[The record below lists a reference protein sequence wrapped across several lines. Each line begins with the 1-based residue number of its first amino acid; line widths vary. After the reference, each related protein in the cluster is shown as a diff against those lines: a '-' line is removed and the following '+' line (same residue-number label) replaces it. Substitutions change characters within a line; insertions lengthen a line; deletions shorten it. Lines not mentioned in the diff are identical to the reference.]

1 MKRRRVAGFGAVLA
15 ALLPLVVVGQG
26 TAKPDDAG
34 WFAFAPAA
42 DPMDSRSV
50 IDLRSL
56 NERFA
61 GEHGFITAREGHF
74 VRSRDGQ
81 PVRFWA
87 VNGPPESARTT
98 NELSML
104 GRRLAKYGV
113 NLVRAHGAVFDRKGE
128 ADPAKMERLRNVV
141 AALKPH
147 GIYTHLSI
155 YFPLWLDPPAGT
167 SWLPGYD
174 GKKHAFAALMFNPE
188 FQAQYRNWWKTLLLS
203 PGPDGSKLV
212 NDPAVFGLEVQ
223 NEDSLFFWTF
233 SQQNLPPEQWAL
245 IETQFGTWLKAHH
258 GSIEKALATWGGAPL
273 PSDNP
278 SAGRVGFRP
287 LWNLAH
293 DRSARDRDTA
303 AFLVETQFRFYRDT
317 VAFLRSLGFRGVIC
331 ASNWTTAENQILG
344 PLEKWS
350 YTAGDFID
358 RHGYFAGAHTG
369 EASEWSIRN
378 GQQFS
383 DRSALRFDGTKPGA
397 PRSFVH
403 PVADVEY
410 NGLPSMIS
418 ETTWNRPNRYRGEAP
433 LFYAAYGALQDTDA
447 VVHFALDG
455 AGWSVKPGYFMQP
468 WTLMSPTQFGQF
480 PAAALMYRKG
490 LVNVGEVLAEVQHSA
505 ADLLALRG
513 TPLPL
518 DAAFDELRLKDVPSG
533 EGAPEA
539 GAQID
544 PLIHFAGRTRV
555 QLGATKSR
563 TEVKPLSSLIDRAR
577 KRVVSSRGE
586 LHLDYDAGVLEVR
599 AAAAQ
604 GVLGN
609 LKSRPTVDLPD
620 LQVSSP
626 LDLMELVVVS
636 LDGRPLSES
645 GRMLLQVM
653 TEEKP
658 TGWAT
663 SSSGAG
669 MQRID
674 SIGTDPWRVR
684 EIQGSVVFKRADAG
698 ELTVTALDENGM
710 PLEKVGSARRIE
722 LKPRTLYYEIRR

>member
-1 MKRRRVAGFGAVLA
+1 
-15 ALLPLVVVGQG
+15 
-26 TAKPDDAG
+26 
-34 WFAFAPAA
+34 
-42 DPMDSRSV
+42 
-50 IDLRSL
+50 
-56 NERFA
+56 
-61 GEHGFITAREGHF
+61 
-74 VRSRDGQ
+74 
-81 PVRFWA
+81 
-87 VNGPPESARTT
+87 
-98 NELSML
+98 
-104 GRRLAKYGV
+104 
-113 NLVRAHGAVFDRKGE
+113 
-128 ADPAKMERLRNVV
+128 
-141 AALKPH
+141 
-147 GIYTHLSI
+147 
-155 YFPLWLDPPAGT
+155 
-167 SWLPGYD
+167 
-174 GKKHAFAALMFNPE
+174 
-188 FQAQYRNWWKTLLLS
+188 
-203 PGPDGSKLV
+203 
-212 NDPAVFGLEVQ
+212 
-223 NEDSLFFWTF
+223 
-233 SQQNLPPEQWAL
+233 
-245 IETQFGTWLKAHH
+245 
-258 GSIEKALATWGGAPL
+258 
-273 PSDNP
+273 
-278 SAGRVGFRP
+278 
-287 LWNLAH
+287 
-293 DRSARDRDTA
+293 
-303 AFLVETQFRFYRDT
+303 
-317 VAFLRSLGFRGVIC
+317 
-331 ASNWTTAENQILG
+331 
-344 PLEKWS
+344 
-350 YTAGDFID
+350 
-358 RHGYFAGAHTG
+358 
-369 EASEWSIRN
+369 
-378 GQQFS
+378 
-383 DRSALRFDGTKPGA
+383 
-397 PRSFVH
+397 
-403 PVADVEY
+403 
-410 NGLPSMIS
+410 MIS

-555 QLGATKSR
+555 YLGATKSQ

-586 LHLDYDAGVLEVR
+586 LQLDYDAGVLEVR

-663 SSSGAG
+663 SSSGPG
-669 MQRID
+669 MQRIE